1 MMSGINLSARVWN
14 AIREELDKN
23 GYEIK
28 KKKLKELKQKG
39 EL

>member
-14 AIREELDKN
+14 AIRKELDKN

-28 KKKLKELKQKG
+28 KVKKEKVKE
-39 EL
+39 